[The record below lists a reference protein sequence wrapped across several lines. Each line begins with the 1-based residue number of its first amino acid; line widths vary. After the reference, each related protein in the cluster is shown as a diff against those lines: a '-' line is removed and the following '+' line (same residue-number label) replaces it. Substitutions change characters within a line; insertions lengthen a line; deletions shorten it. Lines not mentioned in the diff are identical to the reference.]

1 MTNQDLSDMVIK
13 IIKDNGVSKTFIANK
28 LGMSRQQLDN
38 MLKKKHFSINDA
50 NSILNVIGYAIDKVE
65 VKKIS

>member
-1 MTNQDLSDMVIK
+1 
-13 IIKDNGVSKTFIANK
+13 
-28 LGMSRQQLDN
+28 MSRQQLDN

-65 VKKIS
+65 IKKIS

>member
-50 NSILNVIGYAIDKVE
+50 NSILNVIGYSIDKVE

>member
-1 MTNQDLSDMVIK
+1 MTNQNLSDMVIK
-13 IIKDNGVSKTFIANK
+13 IIKDNGVSKTFVANK

-50 NSILNVIGYAIDKVE
+50 NSILNVIGYSIDKVE